1 MQASAQAVSISTHA
15 PAGGAT
21 QARQAGALCGAGF
34 LLTPLREGRLAVFQQ
49 FNRRKIGIS
58 THAPAGGATG
68 RTAQRRWCLIH
79 FYSRPCGR
87 GDLYEM
93 PRVDHE
99 TTISTHAPAGG
110 ATFSSEVFQG
120 KASISTHAPAGGATP
135 DQGYYGL
142 SGVFLLTPLR
152 EGRQLRPKERRTNM
166 ALFLL
171 TPLREGRL
179 RRVEKGRRNSPIS
192 THAPAGGATRTR
204 RRRSRWPLYFYSRP
218 CGRGDVGRRLG
229 RAGRD
234 LISTHAPAG
243 GATRIWSPPS
253 TKLRNFYSRPC
264 GRGDAGERAEYP
276 VPLHFYS
283 RPCGRGDVGFL
294 RALIGR
300 MAISTHAPAGGAT
313 FAPYLEE
320 FYGDVFLL
328 TPLREGRPKSS
339 A

>member
-152 EGRQLRPKERRTNM
+152 EGRPRFAGLFVRAIDFYSRPCGRGDNCGQRKGERTW
-166 ALFLL
+166 
-171 TPLREGRL
+171 
-179 RRVEKGRRNSPIS
+179 
-192 THAPAGGATRTR
+192 H
-204 RRRSRWPLYFYSRP
+204 YFYSRP
-218 CGRGDVGRRLG
+218 CGRGDSV
-229 RAGRD
+229 
-234 LISTHAPAG
+234 
-243 GATRIWSPPS
+243 
-253 TKLRNFYSRPC
+253 
-264 GRGDAGERAEYP
+264 
-276 VPLHFYS
+276 
-283 RPCGRGDVGFL
+283 
-294 RALIGR
+294 ALKKDGV
-300 MAISTHAPAGGAT
+300 T
-313 FAPYLEE
+313 
-320 FYGDVFLL
+320 VQFLL
-328 TPLREGRPKSS
+328 TPLREGRQQFSTSPS
-339 A
+339 